1 MRHPD
6 DSELVDAALA
16 GTSPGDPSD
25 AERVTLAHV
34 AGCDRCRA
42 TVDDVR
48 RVADLLRDTT
58 AEDARWL
65 PSPDTVWA
73 AVAARLDSPAS
84 GGVGGD
90 PEPGLPPATRPTSP
104 TPPTPTRTQP
114 DELAARRERT
124 RSPRLVGWAAG
135 IAAAG
140 LVIGLLTGRALWRE
154 PAQTAP
160 TTVAQVTLDTLD
172 TRQRGG
178 DASVVRTRTG
188 VDLTVDTTTPLDA
201 GDGYLEV
208 WLINRDL
215 KRMVS
220 VGVLRGEGTASF
232 PITQSLIDQGYT
244 VVDISKE
251 HFDDQPAH
259 SGDSL
264 LRGSLPA

>member
-16 GTSPGDPSD
+16 GTSPGD
-25 AERVTLAHV
+25 AERVTLAH
-34 AGCDRCRA
+34 AGACDRCRA
-42 TVDDVR
+42 TVDEVR
-48 RVADLLRDTT
+48 RVADLLRGTT
-58 AEDARWL
+58 AEDAGWL
-65 PSPDTVWA
+65 APPDSVWS

-84 GGVGGD
+84 DGVGGD
-90 PEPGLPPATRPTSP
+90 PEPVRRLATAPAPPV
-104 TPPTPTRTQP
+104 PPTPTRTQP

-124 RSPRLVGWAAG
+124 RSPWLVGWAAG

-178 DASVVRTRTG
+178 EASVVRTRTG

>member
-16 GTSPGDPSD
+16 GPVPGD
-25 AERVTLAHV
+25 AERLTLAHV
-34 AGCDRCRA
+34 ARCEECRA

-48 RVADLLRDTT
+48 RAADLLRGTT
-58 AEDARWL
+58 DADAGWL
-65 PSPDTVWA
+65 APPDTVWA
-73 AVAARLDSPAS
+73 AVAARLDRPAS
-84 GGVGGD
+84 GGTVGG
-90 PEPGLPPATRPTSP
+90 PEPVRPLATAPAPPTS
-104 TPPTPTRTQP
+104 TRTQP
-114 DELAARRERT
+114 DELAARRDRT

-154 PAQTAP
+154 PAQTGP

-178 DASVVRTRTG
+178 EASVVRTGTG

-232 PITQSLIDQGYT
+232 PITQALIDQGYT

-264 LRGSLPA
+264 LRGTLPA